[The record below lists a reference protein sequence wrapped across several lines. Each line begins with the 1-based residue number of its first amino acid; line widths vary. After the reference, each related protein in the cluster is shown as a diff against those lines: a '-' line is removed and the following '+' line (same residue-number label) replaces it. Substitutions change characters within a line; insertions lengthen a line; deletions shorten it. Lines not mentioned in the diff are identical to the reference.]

1 MKKNKKQSNIGRVFG
16 VIFSI
21 VMIAATMYLL
31 FNIIKLN
38 VLPTKLLFLI
48 TIVFV
53 LLDLIFI
60 LLLCF
65 ATKGVVSKIICII
78 FALAVSLGSCLGGY
92 YMSKTGGLLS
102 SMTNVAKHSKNTVS
116 VVVKESSDMKKKAD
130 LAGRSVGTLANINTT
145 GSKKILKELTNSG
158 ISMEQKEFGSMTEML
173 ESFYNGEVDSI
184 VISES
189 SRSQITDI
197 DAYKDFDNNTRVVY
211 QTSYKVENTDKANA
225 VSNITTTPFNVLIS
239 GSDTRGGFDENG
251 RSDVIMVATVNPKTG
266 TILLTSVPRDFY
278 VTTACDAGDGCQQ
291 GALDKITH
299 TGIHGTNT
307 TKRTVEQLL
316 GIEINYTFKV
326 GFDTVTDIVDAVGGI
341 DVNVEP
347 GYECSNFLHAPG
359 LSVHAGINHLNG
371 EQALGY
377 ARERYA
383 YSEGDRQ
390 RTKNQQQVLMG
401 IVDKITSPAIV
412 TNYASIMDS
421 MSDTFSTTMSSQEIS
436 DLIKYQLNKNPKWKM
451 EQYMVNGTGDTL
463 MCAELG
469 DAAYVMVPD
478 QSTVTTAKNKIN
490 AVLAGKSADD
500 VEG

>member
-1 MKKNKKQSNIGRVFG
+1 MKKNKKQNKVGKVFG

-38 VLPTKLLFLI
+38 VLPTKLLFLM

-78 FALAVSLGSCLGGY
+78 FALAISLGSCLGGY

-102 SMTNVAKHSKNTVS
+102 SMTNVAKHSKNTIS
-116 VVVKESSDMKKKAD
+116 VVVKESSDMKKKTD

-189 SRSQITDI
+189 SRTQITDME
-197 DAYKDFDNNTRVVY
+197 AYANFDNNTRVVY

-266 TILLTSVPRDFY
+266 TILLTSIPRDFY

-326 GFDTVTDIVDAVGGI
+326 GFDTVTDIVDAVDGI

-347 GYECSNFLHAPG
+347 GYECNNFLHAPG
-359 LSVHAGINHLNG
+359 LSVHAGVNHLNG

-401 IVDKITSPAIV
+401 IVDKVTSPAIV
-412 TNYASIMDS
+412 TNYAQIMDS
-421 MSDTFSTTMSSQEIS
+421 MANTFSTTMSNDEIS
-436 DLIKYQLNKNPKWKM
+436 SLIKYQLNKNPKWKM

-469 DAAYVMVPD
+469 NAAYVMVPD

-500 VEG
+500 VE

>member
-78 FALAVSLGSCLGGY
+78 FTLAISLGSCLGGY

-102 SMTNVAKHSKNTVS
+102 SMTNVAKHSKNTIS
-116 VVVKESSDMKKKAD
+116 VVVKESSDMKKKTD
-130 LAGRSVGTLANINTT
+130 LSGHSVGTLANINTT

-173 ESFYNGEVDSI
+173 ASFYNGEVDSI

-347 GYECSNFLHAPG
+347 GYECNNFLHAPG
-359 LSVHAGINHLNG
+359 LSVHAGVNHLNG

-383 YSEGDRQ
+383 YTEGDRQ

-500 VEG
+500 VE

>member
-21 VMIAATMYLL
+21 VMIVATMYLL

-38 VLPTKLLFLI
+38 VLPTKLLFLM

-78 FALAVSLGSCLGGY
+78 FALAISLGSCLGGY
-92 YMSKTGGLLS
+92 YMSKTGGLIS

-116 VVVKESSDMKKKAD
+116 VIVKQSSDMKKKTD
-130 LAGRSVGTLANINTT
+130 LAGHSVGTLTNINTQ
-145 GSKKILKELTNSG
+145 GSKKILKELNKSG
-158 ISMEQKEFGSMTEML
+158 IQMEKREYGSLTEML

-184 VISES
+184 VINES
-189 SRSQITDI
+189 SRSQITDME
-197 DAYKDFDNNTRVVY
+197 AYANFDNNTRVVY
-211 QTSYKVENTDKANA
+211 QTSYKVENTDKAKA
-225 VSNITTTPFNVLIS
+225 VSNITNTPFNVLIS

-266 TILLTSVPRDFY
+266 TVLLTSVPRDFY
-278 VTTACDAGDGCQQ
+278 VTTACDAGDGCQE

-307 TKRTVEQLL
+307 TKRTVEKLL

-326 GFDTVTDIVDAVGGI
+326 GFDTVTDLVDAIGGI
-341 DVNVEP
+341 DVTVAP
-347 GYECSNFLHAPG
+347 GYAVDSFLMIPSF
-359 LSVHAGINHLNG
+359 SVHEGVNHLNG
-371 EQALGY
+371 QQALAY
-377 ARERYA
+377 SRERYA
-383 YSEGDRQ
+383 YTEGDRQ
-390 RTKNQQQVLMG
+390 RTKNQQQVLMA

-412 TNYASIMDS
+412 TNYASIMDTLS
-421 MSDTFSTTMSSQEIS
+421 NTFSTTMSSQEIS
-436 DLIKYQLNKNPKWKM
+436 DLIKYQLNSNPKWKM

-500 VEG
+500 VE

>member
-1 MKKNKKQSNIGRVFG
+1 MKKNKKQNNIGRVFG

-38 VLPTKLLFLI
+38 VLPAKLLFLI

-78 FALAVSLGSCLGGY
+78 FSLAISLGSCLGGY

-116 VVVKESSDMKKKAD
+116 IVVKESSDMKKKTD

-189 SRSQITDI
+189 SRTQITDME
-197 DAYKDFDNNTRVVY
+197 AYANFDNNTRVVY
-211 QTSYKVENTDKANA
+211 QTSYKVQNTDKAKA
-225 VSNITTTPFNVLIS
+225 VSNITNTPFNVLIS

-266 TILLTSVPRDFY
+266 TILLTSIPRDFY

-326 GFDTVTDIVDAVGGI
+326 GFDTVTDIVDAVDGI

-347 GYECSNFLHAPG
+347 GYECNNFLHAPG
-359 LSVHAGINHLNG
+359 LSVHAGVNHLNG

-412 TNYASIMDS
+412 TNYAQIMDS
-421 MSDTFSTTMSSQEIS
+421 MANTFSTTMSNDEIS
-436 DLIKYQLNKNPKWKM
+436 SLIKYQLNKNPKWKM

-500 VEG
+500 VE

>member
-1 MKKNKKQSNIGRVFG
+1 MKKDKKQNKVGKVFG
-16 VIFSI
+16 IIFSI
-21 VMIAATMYLL
+21 LLVAATMYLL
-31 FNIIKLN
+31 FNVIKLN
-38 VLPTKLLFLI
+38 VLPTKLLFLM

-78 FALAVSLGSCLGGY
+78 FTVAISLGSCLGGY
-92 YMSKTGGLLS
+92 YLSKTGGLIS
-102 SMTNVAKHSKNTVS
+102 NITNVAKHSKNTVS
-116 VVVKESSDMKKKAD
+116 VIVKQSSDMKNKNE
-130 LAGRSVGTLANINTT
+130 LAGHSVGTLANINTQ
-145 GSKKILKELTNSG
+145 GSKKILKELNKSG
-158 ISMEQKEFGSMTEML
+158 IQMEKREYGSLTEML

-184 VISES
+184 VINES

-239 GSDTRGGFDENG
+239 GSDTRGGYDENG

-278 VTTACDAGDGCQQ
+278 VETACDAADGCQQ

-299 TGIHGTNT
+299 TGVHGTNT

-347 GYECSNFLHAPG
+347 GYECSNFMHAPG
-359 LSVHAGINHLNG
+359 LSVHAGVNHLNG

-421 MSDTFSTTMSSQEIS
+421 MSNTFSTTMSNDEIS
-436 DLIKYQLNKNPKWKM
+436 SLIKYQLNSNPKWKM

-500 VEG
+500 VE

>member
-1 MKKNKKQSNIGRVFG
+1 MKKNKKQNKVGKVFG

-21 VMIAATMYLL
+21 VMVAATMYLL

-38 VLPTKLLFLI
+38 VLPSKLLFLI

-65 ATKGVVSKIICII
+65 ATKGVVSKLICVI
-78 FALAVSLGSCLGGY
+78 FALAISLGSCLGGY
-92 YMSKTGGLLS
+92 YMSKTEGMLS

-116 VVVKESSDMKKKAD
+116 VIVKQSSDMKKKTD
-130 LAGRSVGTLANINTT
+130 LAGHSVGTLANINTV
-145 GSKKILKELTNSG
+145 GSNKVLKELNKSG
-158 ISMEQKEFGSMTEML
+158 IQMEQKEFGSLTEML
-173 ESFYNGEVDSI
+173 ESFYNGDVDSI
-184 VISES
+184 IINES
-189 SRSQITDI
+189 NRSQILDI
-197 DAYKDFDNNTRVVY
+197 ESYSDFDNNTRVVY
-211 QTSYKVENTDKANA
+211 QTSYKVENTDKAKA
-225 VSNITTTPFNVLIS
+225 VSNITNTPFNVLIS

-307 TKRTVEQLL
+307 TKRTVEKLL

-326 GFDTVTDIVDAVGGI
+326 GFDTVTDIVNAVGGI

-347 GYECSNFLHAPG
+347 GYACNNFLNLPG
-359 LSVHAGINHLNG
+359 FSVHEGVNHLNG
-371 EQALGY
+371 EQALAY

-401 IVDKITSPAIV
+401 IVDKVTSPAIV

-500 VEG
+500 VE

>member
-78 FALAVSLGSCLGGY
+78 FALAISLGSCLGGY

-116 VVVKESSDMKKKAD
+116 VVVKESSDMKKKTD

-266 TILLTSVPRDFY
+266 TILLTSIPRDYY

-359 LSVHAGINHLNG
+359 LSVHAGVNHLNG

-401 IVDKITSPAIV
+401 IVNKVTSPAIV

-469 DAAYVMVPD
+469 NAAYVMVPD

-500 VEG
+500 VE

>member
-65 ATKGVVSKIICII
+65 ATKGVASKIICII
-78 FALAVSLGSCLGGY
+78 FALAISLGSCLGGY

-102 SMTNVAKHSKNTVS
+102 SMTNVAKHSKNTIS
-116 VVVKESSDMKKKAD
+116 VVVKESSDMKKKTD
-130 LAGRSVGTLANINTT
+130 LAGRSVGTLANINTV

-359 LSVHAGINHLNG
+359 LSVHAGVNHLNG

-469 DAAYVMVPD
+469 NAAYVMVPD

-500 VEG
+500 VE

>member
-1 MKKNKKQSNIGRVFG
+1 MKKNKKQNKVGKVFG

-38 VLPTKLLFLI
+38 VLPTKLLFLM

-78 FALAVSLGSCLGGY
+78 FALAISLGSCLGGY

-102 SMTNVAKHSKNTVS
+102 SMTNVAKHSKNTIS
-116 VVVKESSDMKKKAD
+116 VVVKESSDMKKKTD

-189 SRSQITDI
+189 SRTQITDME
-197 DAYKDFDNNTRVVY
+197 AYANFDNNTRVVY
-211 QTSYKVENTDKANA
+211 QTSYKVQNTDKAKA
-225 VSNITTTPFNVLIS
+225 VSNITNTPFNVLIS

-266 TILLTSVPRDFY
+266 TILLTSIPRDFY

-359 LSVHAGINHLNG
+359 LSVHAGVNHLNG

-412 TNYASIMDS
+412 TNYAQIMDS
-421 MSDTFSTTMSSQEIS
+421 MANTFSTTMSNDEIS
-436 DLIKYQLNKNPKWKM
+436 SLIKYQLNKNPKWKM

-469 DAAYVMVPD
+469 NAAYVMVPD

-500 VEG
+500 VE

>member
-1 MKKNKKQSNIGRVFG
+1 MKKNKKQNKVGKVFG

-38 VLPTKLLFLI
+38 VLPTKLLFLM

-78 FALAVSLGSCLGGY
+78 FALAISLGSCLGGY

-102 SMTNVAKHSKNTVS
+102 SMTNVAKHSKNTIS
-116 VVVKESSDMKKKAD
+116 VVVKESSDMKKKTD

-189 SRSQITDI
+189 SRTQITDME
-197 DAYKDFDNNTRVVY
+197 AYANFDNNTRVVY
-211 QTSYKVENTDKANA
+211 QTSYKVQNTDKAKA
-225 VSNITTTPFNVLIS
+225 VSNITNTPFNVLIS

-266 TILLTSVPRDFY
+266 TILLTSIPRDFY

-326 GFDTVTDIVDAVGGI
+326 GFDTVTDIVDAVDGI

-347 GYECSNFLHAPG
+347 GYECNNFLHAPG
-359 LSVHAGINHLNG
+359 LSVHAGVNHLNG

-401 IVDKITSPAIV
+401 IVDKVTSPAIV
-412 TNYASIMDS
+412 TNYAQIMDS
-421 MSDTFSTTMSSQEIS
+421 MANTFSTTMSNDEIS
-436 DLIKYQLNKNPKWKM
+436 SLIKYQLNKNPKWKM

-469 DAAYVMVPD
+469 NAAYVMVPD

-500 VEG
+500 VE